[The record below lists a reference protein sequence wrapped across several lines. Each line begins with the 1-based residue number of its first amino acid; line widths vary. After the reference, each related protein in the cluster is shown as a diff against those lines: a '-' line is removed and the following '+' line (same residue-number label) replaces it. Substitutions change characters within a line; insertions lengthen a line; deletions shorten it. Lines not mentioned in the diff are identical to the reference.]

1 MERLRSK
8 DLLDTDLLTKEEIL
22 LIIDTAFKFKAD
34 KIKSLPLNN
43 EIISLLFFEPSTRT
57 KNSFEIA
64 GKKLGAIVVSMDTTG
79 SSLVKGESALNT
91 VRTLQAMGVNYF
103 VIRHRE
109 SGFPYQI
116 AERVSASIINAGDGT
131 RGHPTQALLDAMTM
145 IEARGSIEGKKV
157 VIVGDILHSRV
168 ARSNIWLLKKLGA
181 DITLVGPPEF
191 LPRDFEKLGV
201 ETSYSLDDV
210 IEDTDILMGLRIQR
224 ERMEKMH
231 ISVEEYIR
239 KYQINRERVNRGKPD
254 LIVLHPGPVNVGIE
268 MTEDILYSEISLV
281 ERQVTNGVFIRM
293 AILSLLKETRDGSNA
308 QRYSS

>member
-1 MERLRSK
+1 MGRLKSK

-22 LIIDTAFKFKAD
+22 LIIDIAFKFKED
-34 KIKSLPLNN
+34 GIKSLPLTN
-43 EIISLLFFEPSTRT
+43 EVISLLFFEPSTRT

-64 GKKLGAIVVSMDTTG
+64 GRKLGAMVVSMDTTG

-116 AERVSASIINAGDGT
+116 AEGVSASIINAGDGT

-145 IEARGSIEGKKV
+145 IEARGEIEGKRV

-181 DITLVGPPEF
+181 EVILIGPPEF
-191 LPRDFEKLGV
+191 LSREFENLGV
-201 ETSYSLDDV
+201 EISYSLDDV
-210 IEDTDILMGLRIQR
+210 IEDADILMGLRIQR

-239 KYQINRERVNRGKPD
+239 RYQINRERISRAKSG

-268 MTEDILYSEISLV
+268 MTEDILYSELSLV
-281 ERQVTNGVFIRM
+281 DRQVTNGVFIRM
-293 AILSLLKETRDGSNA
+293 AILSLLKELRDGSNT
-308 QRYSS
+308 

>member
-1 MERLRSK
+1 MERLKGK

-22 LIIDTAFKFKAD
+22 LIIDTAFKFKEGGV
-34 KIKSLPLNN
+34 KNFPLTN

-64 GKKLGAIVVSMDTTG
+64 GRKLGAIVVSMDTTG

-145 IEARGSIEGKKV
+145 MEAKGSIEGKKV

-181 DITLVGPPEF
+181 DIKLVGPPEF
-191 LPRDFEKLGV
+191 LPKDFENFGV
-201 ETSYSLDDV
+201 EISYSLDDV
-210 IEDTDILMGLRIQR
+210 IEDTDVLMGLRIQR
-224 ERMEKMH
+224 ERIEKMH
-231 ISVEEYIR
+231 ISVEEYVKR
-239 KYQINRERVNRGKPD
+239 YQINKERVSRGKPG

-268 MTEDILYSEISLV
+268 MTEDILYSDISLV
-281 ERQVTNGVFIRM
+281 ERQVTNGIFIRM
-293 AILSLLKETRDGSNA
+293 AILSLLKETRDGSNT
-308 QRYSS
+308 

>member
-8 DLLDTDLLTKEEIL
+8 DLLDTDLLTKEEIQ
-22 LIIDTAFKFKAD
+22 LIIDTAFKFKTG

-64 GKKLGAIVVSMDTTG
+64 GKRLGAIVVSMDTAG

-157 VIVGDILHSRV
+157 VIVGDVLHSRV

-181 DITLVGPPEF
+181 EITLVGPPEF

-268 MTEDILYSEISLV
+268 MTEDILYSDISLV
-281 ERQVTNGVFIRM
+281 ERQVTNGVFVRM
-293 AILSLLKETRDGSNA
+293 AILSLLKETRDGSNT
-308 QRYSS
+308 

>member
-1 MERLRSK
+1 MGRLRSK

-22 LIIDTAFKFKAD
+22 LIIDTAFRFKEGGL
-34 KIKSLPLNN
+34 KSLSLTG
-43 EIISLLFFEPSTRT
+43 EAISLLFFEPSTRT

-64 GKKLGAIVVSMDTTG
+64 GRKLGAMVVSMDTTG

-91 VRTLQAMGVNYF
+91 VRTLQAMGINYF

-145 IEARGSIEGKKV
+145 IEARGEIEGKRV

-181 DITLVGPPEF
+181 EVILVGPPEF
-191 LPRDFEKLGV
+191 LPREFEKLGV
-201 ETSYSLDDV
+201 EISYSLDNV

-224 ERMEKMH
+224 ERMEKMR

-239 KYQINRERVNRGKPD
+239 RYQINRERVNRAKPD
-254 LIVLHPGPVNVGIE
+254 LIILHPGPVNVGIE
-268 MTEDILYSEISLV
+268 MTEDILYSELSLV

-293 AILSLLKETRDGSNA
+293 AILSLLKETRDGSNT
-308 QRYSS
+308 

>member
-1 MERLRSK
+1 MERLKSK

-22 LIIDTAFKFKAD
+22 LIINTAFKFKEGG
-34 KIKSLPLNN
+34 IKNLPLTG
-43 EIISLLFFEPSTRT
+43 EVVSLLFFEPSTRT
-57 KNSFEIA
+57 RNSFEIA
-64 GKKLGAIVVSMDTTG
+64 GRRLGAIVISMDTTG

-91 VRTLQAMGVNYF
+91 VRTLQVMGVNYF

-116 AERVSASIINAGDGT
+116 AEKVSASIINAGDGT
-131 RGHPTQALLDAMTM
+131 RGHPTQALLDAMTI
-145 IEARGSIEGKKV
+145 IEAKENIEGKKL
-157 VIVGDILHSRV
+157 VIVGDIIHSRV

-191 LPRDFEKLGV
+191 LPKDFEKFGV
-201 ETSYSLDDV
+201 EISYSLDDV
-210 IEDTDILMGLRIQR
+210 IKDTDILMGLRIQR

-231 ISVEEYIR
+231 ISVEEYVKR
-239 KYQINRERVNRGKPD
+239 YQINRERVKRGKPD

-293 AILSLLKETRDGSNA
+293 AILSLLKETRDGSNT
-308 QRYSS
+308 

>member
-8 DLLDTDLLTKEEIL
+8 DLLDTDILTKEEIQ
-22 LIIDTAFKFKAD
+22 LIIDTAFKFKAG
-34 KIKSLPLNN
+34 KIKSFPLSD
-43 EIISLLFFEPSTRT
+43 EVLSLLFFEPSTRT
-57 KNSFEIA
+57 RNSFEIA
-64 GKKLGAIVVSMDTTG
+64 GKRLGAIVVAMDTAG

-91 VRTLQAMGVNYF
+91 VRTLQAMGVNFF

-145 IEARGSIEGKKV
+145 IEAKGSIEGKKV
-157 VIVGDILHSRV
+157 IIVGDILHSRV

-181 DITLVGPPEF
+181 EITLVGPPEF
-191 LPRDFEKLGV
+191 LPKDFEKLGI
-201 ETSYSLDDV
+201 EISYSLDDV

-231 ISVEEYIR
+231 ISVEEYTKR
-239 KYQINRERVNRGKPD
+239 YQINRDRIKRAKPD
-254 LIVLHPGPVNVGIE
+254 LIILHPGPVNVGIE
-268 MTEDILYSEISLV
+268 MTEDVLYSEQSLV

-293 AILSLLKETRDGSNA
+293 AILTLLKEVRDYGGNA
-308 QRYSS
+308 

>member
-8 DLLDTDLLTKEEIL
+8 DLLDTDILTKEEVQ
-22 LIIDTAFKFKAD
+22 LIIDTAFKFKAG
-34 KIKSLPLNN
+34 KIKDLPLSN
-43 EIISLLFFEPSTRT
+43 EILSLLFFEPSTRT
-57 KNSFEIA
+57 RNSFEIA
-64 GKKLGAIVVSMDTTG
+64 GKKLGAIVVAMDTAG

-91 VRTLQAMGVNYF
+91 VRTLQAMGVNFF

-145 IEARGSIEGKKV
+145 IEAKGSIEGKKII
-157 VIVGDILHSRV
+157 IVGDILHSRV

-181 DITLVGPPEF
+181 DIILVGPPEF
-191 LPRDFEKLGV
+191 LPKDFEKLGI
-201 ETSYSLDDV
+201 EISYSLDDV

-231 ISVEEYIR
+231 ISVEEYIKR
-239 KYQINRERVNRGKPD
+239 YQINRERIKKAKPD
-254 LIVLHPGPVNVGIE
+254 LIILHPGPVNVGIE
-268 MTEDILYSEISLV
+268 MAEDVLYSEQSLV
-281 ERQVTNGVFIRM
+281 EKQVTNGVFIRM
-293 AILSLLKETRDGSNA
+293 AILSLLKEARDYGGNA
-308 QRYSS
+308 

>member
-22 LIIDTAFKFKAD
+22 LIIDTAFKFKAN

-201 ETSYSLDDV
+201 ETNYSLDDV